1 MPYPQIL
8 GKSWRRKLLDKTI
21 LVDLLQMPDLP
32 RIDKLLCCLAV
43 ESERPKSVREIR
55 EIALESGLRE
65 VKKWNVSDYLRKAV
79 PFVANTKD
87 GWRLTMAGQQ
97 RVREIL
103 ESKNLALLPPR
114 DVAVTLRKE
123 LEQIPEAIT
132 AAFVEEAVKCYE
144 YQLYRASV
152 VLSWA
157 GAVATLYDYV
167 LSDPNRLRAFN
178 NEARRRN
185 AKWRDAITKDDLA
198 RMKESDFLDILEAIS
213 VIGKNTKQQLKECLR
228 LRNACAHP
236 STLQIG
242 PHRAAAHLE
251 VLIMNVFSKY
261 V

>member
-1 MPYPQIL
+1 
-8 GKSWRRKLLDKTI
+8 LLNKTI
-21 LVDLLQMPDLP
+21 LVDLLQIPDLS
-32 RIDKLLCCLAV
+32 REDKLLCCLAV
-43 ESERPKSVREIR
+43 ESERSKPVREIR

-65 VKKWNVSDYLRKAV
+65 VKKWNVSGYLRKAT
-79 PFVANTKD
+79 PLVANTKD
-87 GWRLTMAGQQ
+87 GWRLTTAGQQ

-103 ESKNLALLPPR
+103 KSKNLAPLPPK
-114 DVAVTLRKE
+114 DVAVNLRKE
-123 LEQIPEAIT
+123 LERIPEAVT

-157 GAVATLYDYV
+157 GAVAMLYDYI
-167 LSDPNRLRAFN
+167 LTDANKLRSFN
-178 NEARRRN
+178 SEARRRN
-185 AKWRDAITKDDLA
+185 ARWRDATTQDDLA

-213 VIGKNTKQQLKECLR
+213 VIGKNTKQQLKECLQ

-242 PHRAAAHLE
+242 PHRVAAHLE

>member
-1 MPYPQIL
+1 M
-8 GKSWRRKLLDKTI
+8 LDKTL
-21 LVDLLQMPDLP
+21 LVDLLLIPDLS
-32 RIDKLLCCLAV
+32 RTDKLLLCLAV
-43 ESERPKSVREIR
+43 DSKRPKQVREIR
-55 EIALESGLRE
+55 DIAFEAGLRE
-65 VKKWNVSDYLRKAV
+65 IKKWNISDYLRKAT

-87 GWRLTMAGQQ
+87 GWRLTTAGQQ
-97 RVREIL
+97 RVQKIL
-103 ESKNLALLPPR
+103 ESKNLALLPPK
-114 DVAVTLRKE
+114 DVAVSLRKA
-123 LEQIPEAIT
+123 LERIPEAIT

-167 LSDPNRLRAFN
+167 LSDSNRLQAFN

-185 AKWRDAITKDDLA
+185 PRWRDATTKDDLA

-213 VIGKNTKQQLKECLR
+213 VIGKNTKEQLKECLR

-236 STLQIG
+236 STLQISS
-242 PHRAAAHLE
+242 HRVAAHLE
-251 VLIMNVFSKY
+251 VLILNVFSKF